1 MKMRTVNEI
10 SKLTGVSVR
19 TLHYYDAID
28 LLKPTELTPAG
39 YRLYDDTALS
49 RLQTILMFRELQFPL
64 KEIKAI
70 LDSPTFDPKEALTQ
84 QIKLL
89 ELQLKHTKELISF
102 ARKIQ
107 EKGVNEMNF
116 YAFNKTELEQYA
128 AEVKEK
134 WGSTKAYKEYEIK
147 TKGKTD
153 KEIEKTINQ
162 LMTLFAEIGSV
173 KQLLPTEKVVQ
184 DKIKAL
190 QKLITENFY
199 TCTDEILKDLS
210 QMYVCDGRFKQN
222 IDKAGGEGT
231 AEFVKQA
238 VFVYCGNK
246 ENS

>member
-116 YAFNKTELEQYA
+116 DAFNKTELEQYA